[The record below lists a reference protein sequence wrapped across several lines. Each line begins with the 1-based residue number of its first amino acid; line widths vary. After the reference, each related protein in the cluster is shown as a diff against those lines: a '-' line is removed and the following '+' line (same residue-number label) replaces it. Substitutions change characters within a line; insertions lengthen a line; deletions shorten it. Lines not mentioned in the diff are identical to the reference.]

1 MSKIT
6 KMYTVCSP
14 MPSFDSYKGDWVS
27 VWWYRADKVRDG
39 LQYGDIIK
47 GYNDMTQEDKRL
59 TEMIVNQLFTPEEV
73 KALRH
78 FVEEE
83 LERELIVE
91 FKIDLSQPIL
101 EQEYYGPINDSDSEN
116 IVYLNMLESYNLPFE
131 VRGHYIPEEGD
142 PVIKHWDVDKFMKPT
157 KKQ

>member
-1 MSKIT
+1 MNKIT

-59 TEMIVNQLFTPEEV
+59 TEIIVNQLFTPEEV
-73 KALRH
+73 KVLRH

-101 EQEYYGPINDSDSEN
+101 EQEYYGPINELYGED
-116 IVYLNMLESYNLPFE
+116 IIYLNMLEGYNLPFE
-131 VRGHYIPEEGD
+131 VRGHYIPESGD
-142 PVIKHWDVDKFMKPT
+142 PVIKHWDPDKFRKPT